1 MLKPDQDTKIVII
14 GMGYLMEYL
23 APCYSRL
30 LGANL
35 KANLAATTVDEKDL
49 ERKREKFGFP
59 ISLGE
64 NLKVLEEA
72 SPDII
77 LFAPQPVFA
86 PEIART
92 ELKPYFDTLREAGKP
107 LPDLYA
113 FPPNPK
119 GKFYLDTL
127 GDINVVNILPN
138 MFTSIGGRDFPL
150 EGYTIFTFPDEHP
163 WPEEN
168 AARLD
173 RFFVP
178 LGTRIRVGPQAVYS
192 ALASAV
198 TSRLI
203 YEIVFAVSDAV
214 KTGVQE
220 IASALRFYLE
230 EKNGYV
236 PPAGSTSCSKEGVSP
251 GLYEA
256 LKKIAYHWN
265 LGILHSLE
273 ESGFDAALAKKI
285 QNINMD
291 LHLHV
296 VQGDPR
302 RLIETNTRHH
312 ATRGGVL
319 EKGHIIFTQRIAAR
333 LRADFA
339 RFPDWTPDA
348 AWAQWLEDE
357 AKNMT
362 DAVAAHGG
370 SLSKSAEKLP
380 CKIEH
385 HAALFAL
392 FAKQAISLAADR
404 GRAAVMEG
412 LVLYGRERGGRMAE
426 RAREHRVPPTPR
438 AYKIYGEW
446 VSEPGQMRDE
456 TWQKSPE
463 YITHVLRCEWCETW
477 KKYDLL
483 EYGKLYCEVVD
494 KNLAL
499 GFNPQYNLKIT
510 SLLSRGE
517 RCCEFYWGFEL
528 TEEAEKFIDAKRKE
542 IGLSCVRDF
551 SFHTAHLFSALSRET
566 LRCLGTEQGKEIID
580 SAFFEFTKIFG
591 REYALSVEESY
602 KL

>member
-1 MLKPDQDTKIVII
+1 MFKSDQNTKIVII

-30 LGANL
+30 LGTNL
-35 KANLAATTVDEKDL
+35 KTGLAATTVDEKDL
-49 ERKREKFGFP
+49 ERKRKKFSFK

-64 NLKVLEEA
+64 NLRVLKEME
-72 SPDII
+72 PDII
-77 LFAPQPVFA
+77 LFAPQPAFA
-86 PEIART
+86 PQIAQT
-92 ELKPYFDTLREAGKP
+92 ELKPYFDALRQAGKP

-119 GKFYLDTL
+119 GVFYLDTL

-173 RFFVP
+173 RFFEP
-178 LGTRIRVGPQAVYS
+178 LGTRIKVGPREVYP

-198 TSRLI
+198 ASRLI
-203 YEIVFAVSDAV
+203 YDIVFIISDAV
-214 KTGVQE
+214 KTGIQE

-236 PPAGSTSCSKEGVSP
+236 PPAGSPLCSKDGVSP
-251 GLYEA
+251 ELYEA
-256 LKKIAYHWN
+256 LKKVAYHWN
-265 LGILHSLE
+265 LGILRSLE
-273 ESGFDAALAKKI
+273 GLEFNADLARQI

-302 RLIETNTRHH
+302 PLIETNTRHH
-312 ATRGGVL
+312 ATKGGVL
-319 EKGHIIFTQRIAAR
+319 EKAYIIFTQRMAAK
-333 LRADFA
+333 LKADFS

-357 AKNMT
+357 TKNIT
-362 DAVAAHGG
+362 DAVSEHGG
-370 SLSKSAEKLP
+370 RLSKTVEKLP

-385 HAALFAL
+385 HAALFAI
-392 FAKQAISLAADR
+392 FATNAISQGGDR
-404 GRAAVMEG
+404 GRAAVTEG
-412 LVLYGRERGGRMAE
+412 LILYGRERGGRMAE
-426 RAREHRVPPTPR
+426 RAREHGDSPTPQ
-438 AYKIYGEW
+438 AYRIYGEW
-446 VSEPGQMRDE
+446 VPEPGQMRDE
-456 TWQKSPE
+456 TWRKSPE

-499 GFNPQYNLKIT
+499 GFNPEYNLKIT

-517 RCCEFYWGFEL
+517 TCCEFHWGFDL
-528 TEEAEKFIDAKRKE
+528 TEENENFINTRRKE
-542 IGLSCVRDF
+542 LGLSCVRDF
-551 SFHTAHLFSALSRET
+551 NFHTAHLFSALSRET
-566 LRCLGTEQGKEIID
+566 LRCLGNELGKDIID
-580 SAFFEFTKIFG
+580 SALFEFTKIFG
-591 REYALSVEESY
+591 REYALPAEESY
-602 KL
+602 RI